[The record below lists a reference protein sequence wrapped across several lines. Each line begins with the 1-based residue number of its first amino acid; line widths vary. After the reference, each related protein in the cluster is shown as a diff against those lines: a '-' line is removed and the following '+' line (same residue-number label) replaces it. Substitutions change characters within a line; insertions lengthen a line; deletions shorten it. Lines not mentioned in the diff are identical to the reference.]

1 MGTYSYT
8 YGNKPHAV
16 RSAGGIMMQYDD
28 NGNMTQKV
36 AGGVTLDITYNYDNT
51 PTLVKKNS
59 SNYVRFTY
67 DGNGERVMKENL
79 WTGSTTLYFG
89 DAYEVR
95 GTVGIM
101 HLFGAGGQRVVSIR
115 TDGAEQ

>member
-1 MGTYSYT
+1 M
-8 YGNKPHAV
+8 
-16 RSAGGIMMQYDD
+16 
-28 NGNMTQKV
+28 
-36 AGGVTLDITYNYDNT
+36 
-51 PTLVKKNS
+51 
-59 SNYVRFTY
+59 
-67 DGNGERVMKENL
+67 GERVMKENL

-101 HLFGAGGQRVVSIR
+101 HLFGAGGARVVSIR